1 MHRFNIQGS
10 RLFLKGKK
18 NDVAPNL
25 FLFRRVRNAFFVIF
39 QILKFGFVSLLS
51 LYFVICG
58 LNFVIVAE
66 AVTSII
72 PYVGPQILAV

>member
-1 MHRFNIQGS
+1 MH
-10 RLFLKGKK
+10 
-18 NDVAPNL
+18 
-25 FLFRRVRNAFFVIF
+25 FFVIF